1 MSRFARVPEFG
12 EGFALE
18 VARRVAPHAGRGR
31 LRVRVRAAG
40 LNPVDWKIAAWP
52 DLAGAL
58 GLVAPSG
65 FGNDF
70 AGEVDEVG
78 EGVGDYRVG
87 DRVFGGALARAVADH
102 VVVTPGV
109 DVLHRTPGGLDDVRA
124 GALCTVGRTAAAA
137 VAAAG
142 MTAGEV
148 VLVGGAAGGV
158 GVLAVQLAVAA
169 GATVIG
175 TGSAASAA
183 LLRALG
189 AVPVTYGEGLEDR
202 VRALAPRGVDA
213 AIDLHGI
220 ETVEAALALG
230 VAPSRVIAI
239 AAGGLPEGVV
249 STGSIDAPTGVL
261 DELAHRLVADDL
273 VLPVQETFPLER
285 IGEAVARQR
294 AGHVHG
300 KLVVVL

>member
-1 MSRFARVPEFG
+1 MSRFVRVPEFG
-12 EGFALE
+12 DGFTLE
-18 VARRVAPHAGRGR
+18 VARRDEPHAGRGQV
-31 LRVRVRAAG
+31 RVRVRAAG

-70 AGEVDEVG
+70 AGEIDEVG
-78 EGVGDYRVG
+78 EGVGDHRVG

-102 VVVTPGV
+102 IVVTPGV
-109 DVLHRTPGGLDDVRA
+109 DVLHRTPDGLDDVRA
-124 GALCTVGRTAAAA
+124 GALDTVGRTAVAA

-142 MTAGEV
+142 VTAGEV

-183 LLRALG
+183 SLRALG
-189 AVPVTYGEGLEDR
+189 AVPVSYGDGLADR
-202 VRALAPRGVDA
+202 VRALAPHGVDA
-213 AIDLHGI
+213 AIDLHGV

-230 VAPSRVIAI
+230 VVPSRIAAI

-249 STGSIDAPTGVL
+249 STGSFDAPAGAL
-261 DELAHRLVADDL
+261 DELAHRLAAGDL
-273 VLPVQETFPLER
+273 VLPVQEAYPLER

-300 KLVVVL
+300 KLVIVL